1 MNPETKDFCQT
12 SAPFRAQRLMS
23 NEWEWC
29 VRDALG
35 YVHAVT
41 DEEDAAHA
49 IADALNEG
57 AK

>member
-1 MNPETKDFCQT
+1 
-12 SAPFRAQRLMS
+12 MS